1 MTDPAGPETHA
12 FETLGIA
19 PVPDRERNM
28 RASSLFVIWSLA
40 SASAT
45 TPVIGLVLK
54 GVGLANFAW
63 LNLLA
68 LLVGLIPSMLLAHMG
83 RQVPIISMVMA
94 RRTYGLGGATLLAA
108 LYTIVGAGW
117 FGLNTDV
124 GGQILGAIFPG
135 HGVTWYVLLG
145 IVQIA
150 LVFFGMDVLEKF
162 YNYTAVVFLVCYAV
176 LSYYLFTRYSF
187 VMPTHRGAVDWG
199 KDIDLILSFSLLAW
213 AYIFPTVTRFCPPT
227 GSAEKPASRAV
238 YMLAPSVG
246 VMAAVLVMGALGL
259 IALQMTGDWNIAML
273 GKSLPVWGE
282 VSAIG
287 VILAIAH
294 CNAMNLY
301 PAVTSL
307 LAVINVAGER
317 SHRMLQPVLV
327 IVLGIFSTV
336 LAIMGILDFIQGFL
350 SLLGSLLFPFTFI
363 LVVDWFHGRYY
374 AQPVSLFYRKV
385 TGLADCFSWP
395 APWAIAMLIVGVVL
409 GQSGQLLPP
418 FVGHFIPWQVCSALI
433 VTIVYY
439 LGLRVVQS
447 GTRNRAGQLSCGIGA
462 PMSESPR
469 GNRDSASL

>member
-1 MTDPAGPETHA
+1 MTDSVGPETHA

-19 PVPDRERNM
+19 PVPPGERNM
-28 RASSLFVIWSLA
+28 RASSLFVIWGLA

-54 GVGLANFAW
+54 DVGLSNFVW
-63 LNLLA
+63 LNVLS
-68 LLVGLIPSMLLAHMG
+68 LLVGLVPAMLLAHMG

-94 RRTYGLGGATLLAA
+94 RRTYGIGGATILAA

-124 GGQILGAIFPG
+124 GGQILDAIFPG
-135 HGVTWYVLLG
+135 HGMMWYLLLG
-145 IVQIA
+145 VVQIA
-150 LVFFGMDVLEKF
+150 LVFFGMEVLEKF
-162 YNYTAVVFLVCYAV
+162 YNYTAVVFLLCYAV
-176 LSYYLFTRYSF
+176 LSYYLFTRYVF
-187 VMPTHRGAVDWG
+187 VMPVDKGAVDWG

-213 AYIFPTVTRFCPPT
+213 AYVFPTVTRFCPPA
-227 GSAEKPASRAV
+227 SPAEKPLRRAW

-246 VMAAVLVMGALGL
+246 VMAAVLLMGALGL
-259 IALQMTGDWNIAML
+259 IALRMTGDWNIAIL

-317 SHRMLQPVLV
+317 SHRLLQPTVV
-327 IVLGIFSTV
+327 IILGIFSTV
-336 LAIMGILDFIQGFL
+336 LAILGILGFIEGFL

-363 LVVDWFHGRYY
+363 LVVDWFHGRYH
-374 AQPVSLFYRKV
+374 ADPVSLFYRRAASL
-385 TGLADCFSWP
+385 TEWFTWP
-395 APWAIAMLIVGVVL
+395 APWAIAMLIVGVFL
-409 GQSGQLLPP
+409 GQSEHLLPGAAAR
-418 FVGHFIPWQVCSALI
+418 FLPWQVCSALL

-439 LGLRVVQS
+439 LGLRVMTSRGPEIGRGSYLARS
-447 GTRNRAGQLSCGIGA
+447 GRS
-462 PMSESPR
+462 
-469 GNRDSASL
+469 